1 LIKYVM
7 SLMNGARLGV
17 GAQSVGLCEAAY
29 REALKYAQER
39 EQFGKAIINFPAVYE
54 LLATMKTK
62 VDAGRAIL
70 YETSRYVDLYK
81 SYEMLEKSKIREFTP
96 EEKAEYKLHKRNA
109 DMLTPMLKMFTS
121 EWSNQVCYDSQQ
133 VHAGSG
139 FMKDYPIERMYR
151 DARITTI
158 YEGTSQL
165 QTVAAIAHVVKGNY
179 LKLFKE
185 NYELAP
191 LKPEL
196 EHLRKELIAMT
207 ARYEA
212 AVKKVQDAND
222 GEYLDFHARRL
233 VEMAGY
239 IIMGYLLVID
249 SDRCDCFTKS
259 ATMFIRMGK
268 AEIAKHEAMI
278 NECTAKDL
286 AEYRA

>member
-1 LIKYVM
+1 
-7 SLMNGARLGV
+7 
-17 GAQSVGLCEAAY
+17 
-29 REALKYAQER
+29 
-39 EQFGKAIINFPAVYE
+39 
-54 LLATMKTK
+54 
-62 VDAGRAIL
+62 
-70 YETSRYVDLYK
+70 
-81 SYEMLEKSKIREFTP
+81 
-96 EEKAEYKLHKRNA
+96 
-109 DMLTPMLKMFTS
+109 
-121 EWSNQVCYDSQQ
+121 
-133 VHAGSG
+133 
-139 FMKDYPIERMYR
+139 MYR

-179 LKLFKE
+179 LKLFRE

-212 AVKKVQDAND
+212 AVKKVQDTND

-239 IIMGYLLVID
+239 ITMGYLLVID
-249 SDRCDCFTKS
+249 ANRCDCFTNS
-259 ATMFIRMGK
+259 AKLFIRMGK

-278 NECTAKDL
+278 NECDVKDL
-286 AEYRA
+286 ADYR